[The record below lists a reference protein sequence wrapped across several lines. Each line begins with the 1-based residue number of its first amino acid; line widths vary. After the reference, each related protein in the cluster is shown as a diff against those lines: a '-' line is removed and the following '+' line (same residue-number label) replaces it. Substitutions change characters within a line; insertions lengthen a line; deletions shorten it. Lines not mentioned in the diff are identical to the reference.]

1 MGIRGRPQYT
11 IETDERWPR
20 VLGLRGRLRNQFR
33 VLFAARLTH
42 TSSSLFLFP
51 IVNRAPDGTLPI
63 ATCLVLLFVPC
74 SHLYP
79 SSSSCWPW
87 PAQGSHTIPLGS
99 SAHRRYAAL
108 SPVKPRRTVQRPI
121 RRPATPTSLQA
132 SSRWFS
138 QATNSESAASLSFAV
153 GSIVLMVAERTTL
166 LYPLETTSTSASQL
180 TQRHQT
186 FGLSPRGA
194 ALPNAS
200 PCPNIL

>member
-1 MGIRGRPQYT
+1 M
-11 IETDERWPR
+11 ETKGGDWRDERWPR
-20 VLGLRGRLRNQFR
+20 VPSRHYCGFCLPLA
-33 VLFAARLTH
+33 VH
-42 TSSSLFLFP
+42 TVPPPLSLSP
-51 IVNRAPDGTLPI
+51 IVNRASDGTLPI
-63 ATCLVLLFVPC
+63 PSLVLLFASC

-108 SPVKPRRTVQRPI
+108 FDVKPHRTVQRPI
-121 RRPATPTSLQA
+121 RRPVTPTSRQA

-138 QATNSESAASLSFAV
+138 QATNSESAAASSFAV
-153 GSIVLMVAERTTL
+153 GSIVLMVAERTTV
-166 LYPLETTSTSASQL
+166 LYPLETSTSASQL

-186 FGLSPRGA
+186 FGSSRRSATL
-194 ALPNAS
+194 LNAS

>member
-1 MGIRGRPQYT
+1 MRGFSLP
-11 IETDERWPR
+11 P
-20 VLGLRGRLRNQFR
+20 VF
-33 VLFAARLTH
+33 LTVPP
-42 TSSSLFLFP
+42 SLFLSP
-51 IVNRAPDGTLPI
+51 VVNRAPDGILPI
-63 ATCLVLLFVPC
+63 AACLVLLFAPC

-79 SSSSCWPW
+79 SSSLCWPW
-87 PAQGSHTIPLGS
+87 PARGSHIILLGS

-108 SPVKPRRTVQRPI
+108 FDVRPHRTVQRPI

-138 QATNSESAASLSFAV
+138 QATSSESANSSSFELD
-153 GSIVLMVAERTTL
+153 SISFTVAERTTL
-166 LYPLETTSTSASQL
+166 LSPSETSTSASQL

-186 FGLSPRGA
+186 FGSSPRRA